1 MTSKNNQKKNGFTS
15 LSIYRV
21 ADEEINKIKNNRIH
35 YSYQEAAKTNNI
47 SNEPK
52 IKSKD
57 LSQSHQINSKN
68 PPTNVKKAIE
78 VKDVKENNYRNK
90 SAVKIQKNYSIGSG
104 GEFGQKSQN
113 KNNVLR
119 VSNES
124 KEKDKNSKNSN
135 NKRSVNT
142 FKTKV
147 TKNRKVNHIDRII
160 IDLVNDDCD
169 NDTIK
174 TESNYYKKE
183 NLYKKY
189 ISNENQENIINNNI
203 ESSLNKDNNT
213 TGKDGLQYAL
223 NMIENRWRDKCVKS
237 KEINIPILSNE
248 IYNKKKEIENLM
260 KNRKNIVKEIH
271 FSIIKE
277 NNIRNKK
284 EPFNNWN
291 DTIKKEKNKFFTIMK
306 TNNKDNFLYSENN
319 YIKDLTRNIN
329 LPPNNNNFFYIF
341 NNDDYINNNNKL
353 DYKLVKPK
361 NKNQLESYLYNYYQE
376 NKKNYYLRNKDNNE
390 ELKINPIYILND
402 KQVKQLCE
410 EISNDNKSRNKNEF
424 LVTQLSV
431 EKQTNVDYEIVEVF
445 TPKNKNIDNNSNNP
459 MSKRSSELTKDLK
472 NEKVNEVNY
481 KREKKSSGEFGQYT
495 PISML
500 SDKFGIYA
508 VSRNVKYSVPQRQ
521 GFISILS
528 NNKGSFNCDQLK
540 RNNFSLKIEWC
551 EKEKESLKNSKN
563 TTKRNNESI
572 DKKNDGNIIDYSKI
586 SGNSYKSSY
595 KNSKIK

>member
-1 MTSKNNQKKNGFTS
+1 
-15 LSIYRV
+15 
-21 ADEEINKIKNNRIH
+21 
-35 YSYQEAAKTNNI
+35 
-47 SNEPK
+47 
-52 IKSKD
+52 
-57 LSQSHQINSKN
+57 
-68 PPTNVKKAIE
+68 
-78 VKDVKENNYRNK
+78 
-90 SAVKIQKNYSIGSG
+90 
-104 GEFGQKSQN
+104 
-113 KNNVLR
+113 
-119 VSNES
+119 
-124 KEKDKNSKNSN
+124 
-135 NKRSVNT
+135 
-142 FKTKV
+142 
-147 TKNRKVNHIDRII
+147 
-160 IDLVNDDCD
+160 
-169 NDTIK
+169 
-174 TESNYYKKE
+174 
-183 NLYKKY
+183 
-189 ISNENQENIINNNI
+189 
-203 ESSLNKDNNT
+203 
-213 TGKDGLQYAL
+213 
-223 NMIENRWRDKCVKS
+223 
-237 KEINIPILSNE
+237 
-248 IYNKKKEIENLM
+248 M

-271 FSIIKE
+271 FSIMKE
-277 NNIRNKK
+277 NNIRKSK
-284 EPFNNWN
+284 EFYNNWN
-291 DTIKKEKNKFFTIMK
+291 DNIKKEKNQFFTILK

-361 NKNQLESYLYNYYQE
+361 NKNQLESYLFNYYQE

-424 LVTQLSV
+424 LVNQLSV
-431 EKQTNVDYEIVEVF
+431 EKQTNVDYEIVEIF

-459 MSKRSSELTKDLK
+459 MSKRSSILTKDLK
-472 NEKVNEVNY
+472 NEKVSEVNY
-481 KREKKSSGEFGQYT
+481 KREKRSSGEFGQYT

-528 NNKGSFNCDQLK
+528 NNKGSYDYDKIK
-540 RNNFSLKIEWC
+540 RNNFSLKIEWY

-572 DKKNDGNIIDYSKI
+572 DKNNDGNIIDYSKI
-586 SGNSYKSSY
+586 SGNSIKSSY